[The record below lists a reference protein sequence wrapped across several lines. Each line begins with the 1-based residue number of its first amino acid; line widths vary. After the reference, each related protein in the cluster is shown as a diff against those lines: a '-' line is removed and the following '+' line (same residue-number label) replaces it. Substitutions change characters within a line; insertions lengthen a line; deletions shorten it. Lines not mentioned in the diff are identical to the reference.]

1 MDLIN
6 IQDPSFL
13 KKLTI
18 KELENLSED
27 IRDFLIKNVSK
38 TGGHFSSN
46 LGIVELTVAL
56 HYVFN
61 SPKDYFIFDVGHQA
75 YVHKILT
82 GRAKDFSS
90 LRQYNGLSGFQKR
103 HESVHDHWEAGHSST
118 AISGAVGMAIARDLN
133 QQNHEII
140 AIVGD
145 AALMSGESLEALNH
159 LGSLKNKVIIILND
173 NNMSIGKNVGGLS
186 IFLNEVRRSSK
197 YKNAKN
203 NYASILTKTKLGEKI
218 YKCTRSIK
226 ESIKKT
232 VLAESMFSEFGVD
245 YIGPVDGHNYNDL
258 ISALQMAKEM
268 DHSVVLH
275 VHTKKGKGYL
285 HAENDKSGIY
295 HGVSPFDY
303 HVGII
308 KNEKTNKIS
317 WSKIIS
323 DHIQFLM
330 RRDKDIVVITP
341 AMINGSQLNQCF
353 LQFPNRCF
361 DVGIAEEHAM
371 TFTAG
376 LSMEKKKPYLTIYSS
391 FIQRAYDQLNHD
403 IARMDL
409 PCLIG
414 IDRSGLVGED
424 GDTHH
429 GVFDIGLFTGLPN
442 VIIMTPKDGLEAM
455 KMINTAMRNFDHPYL
470 IRFPKGEVDMVA
482 THSLETLEVG
492 KWEYVI
498 ENNQS
503 IVTVITYDNKVE
515 LAKNLIEEKQLPVS
529 LINARF
535 IKPIDCEM
543 LNHLVS
549 KNQYLLIY
557 ETDMLTG
564 GLGSL
569 ISQYYHQNHHYVEMN
584 CMGLDDSYVPH
595 GKINELLKL
604 KKLDKD
610 SLYLKI
616 KEILDEK
623 GKN

>member
-186 IFLNEVRRSSK
+186 VFLNEVRRSSK

-232 VLAESMFSEFGVD
+232 VLAQSMFSEFGVD

-258 ISALQMAKEM
+258 ISALQIAKEM

-535 IKPIDCEM
+535 IKPIDYEM

>member
-186 IFLNEVRRSSK
+186 VFLNEVRRSSK

-258 ISALQMAKEM
+258 ISALQIAKEM

-371 TFTAG
+371 TFAAG

-535 IKPIDCEM
+535 IKPIDYEM